1 MRTSPS
7 PKQAA
12 ASPAAIDAQ
21 SRLRRFLPR
30 NSFSADP
37 ERDFRAAHDLAV
49 RLHDR
54 WHGVNTEATDQE
66 ATLVEIETAL
76 MLRHRIERCALHHD
90 QLGRLVVEAAQR
102 PIELVPVLAVHEPQ
116 LLANRNT
123 ITRNNAMLSPPTRL

>member
-37 ERDFRAAHDLAV
+37 ERDFRDAHDLAV

-102 PIELVPVLAVHEPQ
+102 PIRSEERRVGKECVSTC
-116 LLANRNT
+116 RS
-123 ITRNNAMLSPPTRL
+123 RWSPYH

>member
-1 MRTSPS
+1 MLISDWSTDVCSSDLQFRTLSERSPWVQMRTSPS

-37 ERDFRAAHDLAV
+37 ERDFRDAHDLAV

-54 WHGVNTEATDQE
+54 WHGVNTEANDKK

-76 MLRHRIERCALHHD
+76 MLRPRTQRSAHQHD
-90 QLGRLVVEAAQR
+90 QIRR
-102 PIELVPVLAVHEPQ
+102 PGG
-116 LLANRNT
+116 
-123 ITRNNAMLSPPTRL
+123 